1 MPVFQGVSPWHT
13 IFISPWV
20 IPLWDSATAHL
31 PSAQELNSYS
41 QGDARFSG
49 FAPWHSISLH
59 PSSSLFE
66 TQQELTHTLVKDSS
80 LPLWKN
86 YVSQGLLLCNVL
98 ILSFFRK
105 ASAFNNFIQI
115 FLHIIHISVFLQIST
130 NFVHICTNRGRRH
143 AFEKGECTE
152 SLKKCPPP
160 WLGDEENFEI
170 YKL

>member
-1 MPVFQGVSPWHT
+1 MKKTFLYIKLHQTKCLYFPILFPSSVSRSLRHPSLGFRNNTFTLRERAQPLPLRKRPVFQGVSPWHT

-66 TQQELTHTLVKDSS
+66 TQQELTHTLVKGSS
-80 LPLWKN
+80 LPL
-86 YVSQGLLLCNVL
+86 
-98 ILSFFRK
+98 
-105 ASAFNNFIQI
+105 
-115 FLHIIHISVFLQIST
+115 
-130 NFVHICTNRGRRH
+130 
-143 AFEKGECTE
+143 
-152 SLKKCPPP
+152 
-160 WLGDEENFEI
+160 
-170 YKL
+170 

>member
-1 MPVFQGVSPWHT
+1 MFILSYSISFVCFSFSASSLFGIQEQHIHSPVKSSTLPLRKMPVFQGVSPWHT

-80 LPLWKN
+80 LPL
-86 YVSQGLLLCNVL
+86 
-98 ILSFFRK
+98 
-105 ASAFNNFIQI
+105 
-115 FLHIIHISVFLQIST
+115 
-130 NFVHICTNRGRRH
+130 
-143 AFEKGECTE
+143 
-152 SLKKCPPP
+152 
-160 WLGDEENFEI
+160 
-170 YKL
+170 